1 MNIVLQ
7 LAGITLLLFLIFDHL
22 SYYKSNKKYEK
33 NYFKRTNFI
42 GFIGNIDLILGILLA
57 IRSIYGIIPLGLLSF
72 LAIILLLKALMFVW
86 GGDVASMLDIL
97 SAIIIISLSMAVIP
111 PFIIIGIA
119 IYLIQ
124 KGILSL
130 FS

>member
-1 MNIVLQ
+1 
-7 LAGITLLLFLIFDHL
+7 
-22 SYYKSNKKYEK
+22 
-33 NYFKRTNFI
+33 
-42 GFIGNIDLILGILLA
+42 
-57 IRSIYGIIPLGLLSF
+57 
-72 LAIILLLKALMFVW
+72 MFVW